1 MERTDTIM
9 GWKAIWARFSDSG
22 EKKLNRKRNTV
33 TTVGGR
39 TAEMSGRRVNR
50 TVTAVL
56 VTIFAGLIG
65 TVLWLTLHKVADEIL
80 YTNPEYRLQTID
92 IVSDGQRVSPAKV
105 KQWTEIETGM
115 NMHLIDIGK
124 MRKALLRVPVI
135 KSVDIQRVM
144 PARIEIRLSERL
156 PIACLGLHRVLGVD
170 QTGYVF
176 TIAPPR
182 TPMPAI
188 TGYVEQISPG
198 TRLQGRM
205 LNAVEVVDV
214 LNRTPL
220 GGLMRV
226 EVLDVRELDCLV
238 LKLAEGPLISLNWP
252 EMAMSTPESRLALE
266 GKLRSLARVMD
277 DARSKNR
284 RLSKVDL
291 TFNDDYIPVE

>member
-1 MERTDTIM
+1 M
-9 GWKAIWARFSDSG
+9 GLKTLWARWTKPD
-22 EKKLNRKRNTV
+22 EKKINRKRNTV

-39 TAEMSGRRVNR
+39 AAEVSGRRVNR

-56 VTIFAGLIG
+56 VALFAVLIG
-65 TVLWLTLHKVADEIL
+65 TVLWLTLQKAAEELL
-80 YTNPEYRLQTID
+80 YTNPEYRLRVID

-105 KQWTEIETGM
+105 KQWAEIEAGM
-115 NMHLIDIGK
+115 NMHLVDIAK

-135 KSVDIQRVM
+135 KSVAIRRVM
-144 PARIEIRLSERL
+144 PDRIEIRLSERL

-170 QTGYVF
+170 QTGFVF

-182 TPMPAI
+182 TVMPAI

-220 GGLMRV
+220 GSLMRV
-226 EVLDVRELDCLV
+226 EVLDVRETDCLV
-238 LKLAEGPLISLNWP
+238 LKLADGPLISLSWP
-252 EMAMSTPESRLALE
+252 DMAMSTPESRLALE

-284 RLSKVDL
+284 RLTKVDL